1 MLGIG
6 LFGLGFGCMGGATG
20 GATAPVLLNTN
31 GVISVVT
38 AGRPAP
44 PILTNTNGTI
54 TAEAA

>member
-1 MLGIG
+1 MIG
-6 LFGLGFGCMGGATG
+6 LGLGGLGLNCMGAATG
-20 GATAPVLLNTN
+20 GGVAPVLLNTN

-44 PILTNTNGTI
+44 PALTNTNGTI

>member
-1 MLGIG
+1 MIGLSLGLGI
-6 LFGLGFGCMGGATG
+6 CRGGAAGG
-20 GATAPVLLNTN
+20 GAIAPILQNVN

-44 PILTNTNGTI
+44 PVLTNTNGTI